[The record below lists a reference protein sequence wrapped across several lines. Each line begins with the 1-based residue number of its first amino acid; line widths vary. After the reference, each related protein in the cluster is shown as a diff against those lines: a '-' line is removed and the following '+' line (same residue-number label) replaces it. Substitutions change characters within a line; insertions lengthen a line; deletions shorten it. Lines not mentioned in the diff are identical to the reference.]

1 MIIPETST
9 FFLSDFLTLFSNFV
23 SITRILDGLHWQEAG
38 EVEKT
43 ALLFYFWTRVGGFVN
58 WTRFARAPDLE
69 SCAADGRG
77 QRVLSHTHDCL
88 VTANALL
95 STPTMS
101 FAHVTIIENFDPMKR
116 DTRSCNKAC
125 MFSLRKQQ

>member
-1 MIIPETST
+1 MIIAETST

-43 ALLFYFWTRVGGFVN
+43 ALLFYFWTRVGRFVN

-77 QRVLSHTHDCL
+77 
-88 VTANALL
+88 ANALL
-95 STPTMS
+95 STPMMS
-101 FAHVTIIENFDPMKR
+101 FAHVTFIENFDPMKR

-125 MFSLRKQQ
+125 MFSLRKRQ